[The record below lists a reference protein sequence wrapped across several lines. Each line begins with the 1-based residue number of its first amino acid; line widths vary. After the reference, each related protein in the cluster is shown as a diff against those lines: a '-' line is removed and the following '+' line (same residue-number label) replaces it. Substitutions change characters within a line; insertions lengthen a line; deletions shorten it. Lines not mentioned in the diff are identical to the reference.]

1 VTIMTENT
9 QNTGAPKKEPL
20 NEFIEHQTKAVEAGM
35 KAVEALLPE
44 GFRDNAKVAGR
55 EFTAGFKVL
64 VDAAIEGIE
73 KVSKDV
79 DERMKAQ
86 RAAHSEQA
94 PAAAEE
100 RQSTTGATKVKVQV
114 E

>member
-1 VTIMTENT
+1 MTENT
-9 QNTGAPKKEPL
+9 QNTGAQGKDPL
-20 NEFIEHQTKAVEAGM
+20 NEFIEHQTRAVEAGM

-55 EFTAGFKVL
+55 EFAAGFKVL

-86 RAAHSEQA
+86 RATHTAQE
-94 PAAAEE
+94 PTAEE